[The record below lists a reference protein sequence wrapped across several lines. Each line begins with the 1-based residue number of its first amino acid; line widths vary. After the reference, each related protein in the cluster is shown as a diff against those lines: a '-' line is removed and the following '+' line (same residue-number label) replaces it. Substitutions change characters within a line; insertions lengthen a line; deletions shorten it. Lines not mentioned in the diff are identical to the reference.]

1 MARRV
6 GRGDGTLKTAPWLRW
21 IWLGPAAFLLV
32 FLAVPLAALASRVWD
47 PESVAQLLD
56 GPTWRIAA
64 LASVQAG
71 LSTVLA
77 LAIGLPIASVVSRYR
92 FRGRALAQAL
102 VTVPFVLPTVVVAL
116 AFRSLFGPSAPQGL
130 AVVIV
135 AHAYINLAVVVRI
148 VGARWSQHDD
158 RYETV
163 ARALGATR
171 LRAFVTVTIP
181 MLRASIASSAGV
193 VFIFSFTSLGIVLVL
208 GDSTTRTLESQ
219 VLRQTSVLLDFPGAI
234 ATAVIQLLLV
244 CTVLAIGAIVTR
256 RAPTERPL
264 SPTLRPLP
272 RSALGRVSVLAVA
285 GIACAL
291 VLAPVLALVLASFT
305 SNGALTLDWWRS
317 LGSIDAGTTRIG
329 SPLSALATSLAFA
342 AIAGTIASLI
352 GAMAAISLITHRVGR
367 ITALAAIVPLGVS
380 AATLGLGTLLAFGR
394 PPFDL
399 RATGLLVPLAHSLV
413 AVPLVVAVVAPALRA
428 ADPRTQIV
436 AASLGAH
443 PTRAFATAYGPI
455 LRVVMLAAG
464 GLAAAVS
471 LGEFGAASF
480 LARAGDPTV
489 PIQIVRLLGRPGPQS
504 YGVAASLAVV
514 LVILTL
520 ALVLVIDRAGR
531 GWRQSSGRT
540 SEAGL
545 A

>member
-21 IWLGPAAFLLV
+21 IWLGPAAFLLL

-47 PESVAQLLD
+47 PESVARLLD

-77 LAIGLPIASVVSRYR
+77 LAIGLPIAAVVSRYR

-163 ARALGATR
+163 ARTLGATR

-193 VFIFSFTSLGIVLVL
+193 VFIFSFTSLGIVLIL

-219 VLRQTSVLLDFPGAI
+219 VLRQTSVLLDFPGAV
-234 ATAVIQLLLV
+234 ATALIQLLLV

-256 RAPTERPL
+256 RAPTERTLP
-264 SPTLRPLP
+264 PTLRPLP
-272 RSALGRVSVLAVA
+272 RSAIGRVSVLAVA
-285 GIACAL
+285 GTACAL

-305 SNGALTLDWWRS
+305 SNGALTFDWWRS

-342 AIAGTIASLI
+342 AIA
-352 GAMAAISLITHRVGR
+352 GR

-520 ALVLVIDRAGR
+520 TLVLLIDRAGR

-540 SEAGL
+540 SEDGVA
-545 A
+545 

>member
-1 MARRV
+1 MARHV

-47 PESVAQLLD
+47 PESVARLLD

-163 ARALGATR
+163 ACTLGATR

-193 VFIFSFTSLGIVLVL
+193 VFIFSFTSLSPVP
-208 GDSTTRTLESQ
+208 SWTRTAGRFKSSPRI
-219 VLRQTSVLLDFPGAI
+219 LRAS
-234 ATAVIQLLLV
+234 
-244 CTVLAIGAIVTR
+244 
-256 RAPTERPL
+256 
-264 SPTLRPLP
+264 S
-272 RSALGRVSVLAVA
+272 RVK
-285 GIACAL
+285 
-291 VLAPVLALVLASFT
+291 ASF
-305 SNGALTLDWWRS
+305 
-317 LGSIDAGTTRIG
+317 
-329 SPLSALATSLAFA
+329 F
-342 AIAGTIASLI
+342 
-352 GAMAAISLITHRVGR
+352 
-367 ITALAAIVPLGVS
+367 
-380 AATLGLGTLLAFGR
+380 
-394 PPFDL
+394 
-399 RATGLLVPLAHSLV
+399 
-413 AVPLVVAVVAPALRA
+413 
-428 ADPRTQIV
+428 
-436 AASLGAH
+436 
-443 PTRAFATAYGPI
+443 
-455 LRVVMLAAG
+455 
-464 GLAAAVS
+464 
-471 LGEFGAASF
+471 
-480 LARAGDPTV
+480 
-489 PIQIVRLLGRPGPQS
+489 
-504 YGVAASLAVV
+504 
-514 LVILTL
+514 
-520 ALVLVIDRAGR
+520 
-531 GWRQSSGRT
+531 
-540 SEAGL
+540 
-545 A
+545 